1 VWQLREV
8 RKGEAVSADQ
18 HILVVDDEEVICQAC
33 RRILSPHGFQVDGCT
48 DPFDGLCWAAEKD
61 YAAILLDIKMA
72 GLNGVQL
79 LEQLRKAKPDVPV
92 ILITGYPNVQ
102 DAVRAIRLGVADYVT
117 KPFTPE
123 EIVQAVQCA
132 LQRVAQ
138 PRDRSAIEARGPA
151 EAWKPVT
158 DEFRFWNESWL
169 QVGNDRSVRVGAVL
183 TGSRGQELKAVEL
196 PRISEVV
203 YQGLPLAGIT
213 TIDGPSFTIPAP
225 VSGVV
230 LSVNERLARRPDLLT
245 KDPLNAGWLAT
256 IRPTR
261 FEEEVERCRVRN
273 VLLVSSNREVADQ
286 QAEVLN
292 GLGCRVRVMEQAKK
306 LTPALLDPE
315 EAVIV
320 FDGASHGERGPALV
334 QWINELSPDVRIV
347 VVASR
352 GSRWEAAYRERKI
365 LYYAVEPFA
374 DHEIVDVM
382 DAAFR
387 TLLPRAPLPEGPHG
401 VHEPLTRISIT
412 KGSGRTVRLVTAPNL
427 FLQNKRLGP
436 LVAAGLRDR
445 LYNVE
450 LCGKNDVDL
459 TPLGLLNEARSCD
472 HLLVLVTKDVHRF
485 PGSLV
490 RTTLGDVAAGLYEK
504 PQPVTTLT
512 VQPAESDRGDL
523 DFEESTLAA
532 LAEHIAEEMSLCYRA
547 AAIRKPDIQ
556 EPRADSEPKRTHD

>member
-1 VWQLREV
+1 M
-8 RKGEAVSADQ
+8 SADQ

-72 GLNGVQL
+72 GLTGVQL
-79 LEQLRKAKPDVPV
+79 LEQLRNAKPDVPV
-92 ILITGYPNVQ
+92 ILITGYPNVR
-102 DAVRAIRLGVADYVT
+102 DAAMAIRLGAADYIT

-132 LQRVAQ
+132 LQRVGQ
-138 PRDRSAIEARGPA
+138 QRDRSAIEARGPA
-151 EAWKPVT
+151 EAWTPVT

-213 TIDGPSFTIPAP
+213 PTDGPSFTIPAP

-230 LSVNERLARRPDLLT
+230 LSVNERLPRRPDLLS
-245 KDPLNAGWLAT
+245 KEPLKAGWLAT
-256 IRPTR
+256 ICPTR
-261 FEEEVERCRVRN
+261 FEEEVDRCRVRN

-286 QAEVLN
+286 QADVLN
-292 GLGCRVRVMEQAKK
+292 GLGCRVRVIEEAKT
-306 LTPALLDPE
+306 LTSALLDPE
-315 EAVIV
+315 EVVIV
-320 FDGASHGERGPALV
+320 FDGASHGERGPELV

-352 GSRWEAAYRERKI
+352 GSRWEAAYRQRKI

-374 DHEIVDVM
+374 DYEIIDVM

-387 TLLPRAPLPEGPHG
+387 TLLPRSPSPEGPHG
-401 VHEPLTRISIT
+401 VHEPLTRMSIT
-412 KGSGRTVRLVTAPNL
+412 KGSGRTVRLVAAPNL
-427 FLQNKRLGP
+427 FVRNKRL
-436 LVAAGLRDR
+436 AALIAARLRDR

-459 TPLGLLNEARSCD
+459 TPLGLLNESRSCD
-472 HLLVLVTKDVHRF
+472 HLLVLVTRDVHRL

-490 RTTLGDVAAGLYEK
+490 RTTFGDVAAGLYEK
-504 PQPVTTLT
+504 PQPITTLT
-512 VQPAESDRGDL
+512 VQPAKSDRGDL
-523 DFEESTLAA
+523 DFDESTLAA

-547 AAIRKPDIQ
+547 TVMRRPQIR
-556 EPRADSEPKRTHD
+556 EPRADSEPTHADD

>member
-1 VWQLREV
+1 M
-8 RKGEAVSADQ
+8 SANQ
-18 HILVVDDEEVICQAC
+18 YILVIDDEEVICQAC
-33 RRILSPHGFQVDGCT
+33 RRILSPHGFQVEGCT

-72 GLNGVQL
+72 GLTGVQL

-123 EIVQAVQCA
+123 EIIQAVQCA
-132 LQRVAQ
+132 LQRGGR
-138 PRDRSAIEARGPA
+138 PPDRSPLDARGPA
-151 EAWKPVT
+151 EPWTPVT

-169 QVGNDRSVRVGAVL
+169 QMGRDRSVRVGAAL
-183 TGSRGQELKAVEL
+183 TWSRGQELKAVEL

-213 TIDGPSFTIPAP
+213 TKKGPCFTIPAP

-230 LSVNERLARRPDLLT
+230 LSVNERLARRPDLLS
-245 KDPLNAGWLAT
+245 KDPLKAGWLAT
-256 IRPTR
+256 ICPTR

-273 VLLVSSNREVADQ
+273 VLLVSSDREAAKRQ
-286 QAEVLN
+286 TEVLN

-306 LTPALLDPE
+306 LTPALLDPRDV
-315 EAVIV
+315 VIV
-320 FDGASHGERGPALV
+320 FDGAAHGEGGPALV

-347 VVASR
+347 VLASR

-365 LYYAVEPFA
+365 LYYAVEPFE
-374 DHEIVDVM
+374 DREIIDVM

-387 TLLPRAPLPEGPHG
+387 TSPPRPALPEGSQD
-401 VHEPLTRISIT
+401 VQKPLTRISIT
-412 KGSGRTVRLVTAPNL
+412 KGGGRTVRLVAAPNL
-427 FLQNKRLGP
+427 FLRNRRLASQI
-436 LVAAGLRDR
+436 AAGLRDR
-445 LYNVE
+445 LYSVE
-450 LCGKNDVDL
+450 LSEKNDIDL
-459 TPLGLLNEARSCD
+459 TPLALLNEARSCN

-504 PQPVTTLT
+504 PQPITMLT
-512 VQPAESDRGDL
+512 VQPATGGRGDL
-523 DFEESTLAA
+523 DFDGSTLAA
-532 LAEHIAEEMSLCYRA
+532 LAEHIAEEMSSCYRA
-547 AAIRKPDIQ
+547 AVIRRPDIR
-556 EPRADSEPKRTHD
+556 ESRADSQPTHADE